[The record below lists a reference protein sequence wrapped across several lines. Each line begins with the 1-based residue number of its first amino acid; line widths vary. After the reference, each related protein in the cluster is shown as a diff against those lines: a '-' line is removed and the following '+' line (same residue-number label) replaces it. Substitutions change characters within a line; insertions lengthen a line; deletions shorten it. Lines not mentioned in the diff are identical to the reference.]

1 MAKKFEQPLFSTT
14 ITYDGNYLFL
24 DDEAIPVSGSEVKG
38 IVMDHIKDILK
49 NGGGY
54 DDDDDECD
62 DEDDE
67 DED

>member
-24 DDEAIPVSGSEVKG
+24 DDEAIPVAGSEVKG

-54 DDDDDECD
+54 DEDDGDCD

-67 DED
+67 GED